1 MLQRDPH
8 GFRKDVKEFIT
19 MIKSFQVDIRTETIL
34 HRLINMYF
42 FWSLSIT
49 HIQK

>member
-19 MIKSFQVDIRTETIL
+19 MIKSFQVDIRTENNLT
-34 HRLINMYF
+34 
-42 FWSLSIT
+42 SA
-49 HIQK
+49 